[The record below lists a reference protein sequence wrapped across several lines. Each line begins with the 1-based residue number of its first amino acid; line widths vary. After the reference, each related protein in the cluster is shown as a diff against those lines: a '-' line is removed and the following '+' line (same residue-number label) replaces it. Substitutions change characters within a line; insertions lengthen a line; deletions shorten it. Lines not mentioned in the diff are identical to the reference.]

1 MDWHKGKKMDFQISV
16 IIPTYNREK
25 TIERAIRS
33 VYAQTVLP
41 LEVIIIDDSSNDST
55 VEIVEWLQAIHDT
68 LKIYTQTVNRG
79 AQYARNVGIKEAKG
93 NWIAFLDSDDEWLP
107 DKLETQ
113 LEEIKKNP
121 GCRAIFCDGYTA
133 FGNALRYRRCGNISK
148 RSYGLK
154 DILSAE
160 VLFQSM
166 IVRKDVL
173 MKIGYLDNNVPA
185 YQEVDTKIRISNE
198 ADFVYIPKPVFKYHM
213 HSGETISKNGKRNAD
228 GYRYVI
234 LKNAKLIS
242 SHSDV
247 DIVEI
252 YLDGIE
258 KRVPALS
265 EKFVYRGL
273 LSIYRLHRESVMLK
287 KWLFKLMELEFK
299 YRYERHQNK

>member
-1 MDWHKGKKMDFQISV
+1 MDIDVSV
-16 IIPTYNREK
+16 VIPSYNRCQ

-33 VYAQTVLP
+33 VYFQTIRP
-41 LEVIIIDDSSNDST
+41 LEVIVVDDAST
-55 VEIVEWLQAIHDT
+55 DDTVHVVEGLERVFDNLRLFIQNEHE
-68 LKIYTQTVNRG
+68 G
-79 AQYARNVGIKEAKG
+79 AQEARNVGIQNARG
-93 NWIAFLDSDDEWLP
+93 HWIAFLDSDDEWLP

-133 FGNALRYRRCGNISK
+133 FGNALRYRRCGNVSK
-148 RSYGLK
+148 RSYCLK

-213 HSGETISKNGKRNAD
+213 HSGETISKNRKRNAD

-258 KRVPALS
+258 KRVPALA